1 MAAQEKD
8 PPVRRAQL
16 SPANGD
22 GQFRSLQR
30 KRMVAGYYR
39 CMKSRKAF
47 LSHASEDKDRFV
59 REFAKKL
66 YAKGVEVWVDG
77 WEIYPGDSLVDKIF
91 EEGLKGADA
100 IIIVLSTTSVTKAWV
115 REELNAS
122 VVKHIEKGTRI
133 IPVVLDNVEVPESLK
148 NTVWVKIGDLA
159 NYDAEVDR
167 VVSAIY
173 DIRPKPHLGKPPAY
187 AAAVTPTL
195 PGLANQDAAVLRLFG
210 DAAVRDGSMLGIDTE
225 QVWDEAETQGLSRED
240 YLDSLEILSKRGYLK
255 RSRVLGDPPPDFSV
269 TTHGFDTYLHNF
281 TPNFK
286 SVFRRIA
293 FAIINEGKRLN
304 ADIVDATGHEKV
316 IVDHVLEV
324 MADKRYVELNTGI
337 GGYME
342 VTKVF
347 ADLRRLLQNPGA

>member
-1 MAAQEKD
+1 
-8 PPVRRAQL
+8 
-16 SPANGD
+16 
-22 GQFRSLQR
+22 
-30 KRMVAGYYR
+30 
-39 CMKSRKAF
+39 MKNRKAF

-59 REFAKKL
+59 REFAEKL
-66 YAKGVEVWVDG
+66 YAKGVEAWVDE

-100 IIIVLSTTSVTKAWV
+100 IIIVLSTASVAKPWV

-148 NTVWVKIGDLA
+148 NTVWVKIADLT
-159 NYDAEVDR
+159 NYDSEVDR

-173 DIRPKPHLGKPPAY
+173 DIRPKPNLAKPPAY
-187 AAAVTPTL
+187 ATSDAPTL
-195 PGLANQDAAVLRLFG
+195 PGLAKQDVVVLRLFG
-210 DAAVRDGSMLGIDTE
+210 DAAFTQGSRLGIDTE
-225 QVWDEAETQGLSRED
+225 QEWEEAKRLGLSRED
-240 YLDSLEILSKRGYLK
+240 YQDSLEILSKRGYLE

-269 TTHGFDTYLHNF
+269 TTYGFDTYLHEF
-281 TPNFK
+281 TPNFT

-293 FAIINEGKRLN
+293 FAIVNESKRLN
-304 ADIVDATGHEKV
+304 SDIVDITGYEKV
-316 IVDHVLEV
+316 IVDHVLEMMGV
-324 MADKRYVELNTGI
+324 KRYVELNTGI

-347 ADLRRLLQNPGA
+347 ADLRRLLQTPGA